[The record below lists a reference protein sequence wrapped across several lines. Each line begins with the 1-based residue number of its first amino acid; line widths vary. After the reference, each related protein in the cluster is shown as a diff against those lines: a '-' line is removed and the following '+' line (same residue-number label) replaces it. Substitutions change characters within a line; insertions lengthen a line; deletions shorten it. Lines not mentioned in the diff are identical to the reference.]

1 MMMILLSQGRHGI
14 PNVSNELSPCYAHR
28 GETGTKKS
36 AQVLTQKIGK
46 CPFTLLHPGV
56 KHCPLDPGIKPQPLV
71 YSAVHWPTSHKLLS
85 LNSATGLQ
93 CSALTNQPQTPVT
106 ELSHWFTVQCVD
118 QPATNSCHWTQPLSL
133 QCSALTN
140 QPQTPVIELTNCF
153 SLNWNFN
160 FFVWDILTF
169 CSGIPVL
176 QCTDF
181 DFKWHLLQTGC
192 YYSVI
197 FALNNQKK
205 KCLSKTGMSNGTW
218 YTVVVV
224 WTSGDTKWQ

>member
-36 AQVLTQKIGK
+36 AQVLTQKIDK

-93 CSALTNQPQTPVT
+93 CSALTNQPQTPVI
-106 ELSHWFTVQCVD
+106 ELSHWVYSAVRW
-118 QPATNSCHWTQPLSL
+118 PISHKLLSL
-133 QCSALTN
+133 NS
-140 QPQTPVIELTNCF
+140 QTASLWTGISIFLFETF
-153 SLNWNFN
+153 SL
-160 FFVWDILTF
+160 FVQEFLFCNAQILIL
-169 CSGIPVL
+169 SGICCK
-176 QCTDF
+176 QGAII
-181 DFKWHLLQTGC
+181 Q
-192 YYSVI
+192 
-197 FALNNQKK
+197 
-205 KCLSKTGMSNGTW
+205 W
-218 YTVVVV
+218 YLH
-224 WTSGDTKWQ
+224 